1 MPQDIFHKT
10 IVKVIAH
17 NIIYDWYNP
26 FRSPFDSQ
34 SIGTGFFFEKNGL
47 ILTCC
52 HVVDESI
59 KLEITLPQNGKKR
72 YNASILALYPD
83 YDLAVIKADYENEEF
98 LEIRDSDNTRQ
109 GENVKAIGYPLGQDK
124 LKMTKGIVSG
134 YQGHLFQTD
143 SAINPGN
150 SGGPLVN
157 ENNIVI
163 GVNSQ
168 KISSSTADNIGY
180 SVPIKYFMIL
190 KNQET
195 FLDKKTHDILYK
207 PQLLCKF
214 SKIDDFISS
223 YINLQDDKRGYLI
236 KEIDERS
243 CLYKNGVRK
252 HDILHK
258 FDSFELDEY
267 GETNVSWSNEKFNV
281 HDILYR
287 YKIGDEITIEFY
299 NKENGLQVKNIC
311 LEYPDFKLV
320 KKYPNLNTNFID
332 YEIFMGVVLCD
343 FSINHLERSQMFDTN
358 LTKKN
363 RNKLILHAEYEKR
376 FENKLLV
383 CNVLPGSYVNSNLEI
398 NVGSFIC
405 SIDDVPVTSL
415 KEFKDQIKLSL
426 QEKNQIKVVMDDS
439 NILILDK
446 ETLFTQYKILK
457 EKYNLKFSE
466 FYESLNTETS
476 HQNHIKMQ
484 LENPEPQYLSDREL
498 FKILEY
504 IINYQ

>member
-17 NIIYDWYNP
+17 NIVYDWYNP
-26 FRSPFDSQ
+26 FRSPFDGQ

-72 YNASILALYPD
+72 YNASIVTLYPD
-83 YDLAVIKADYENEEF
+83 YDLAVLKAEYENDHF
-98 LEIRDSDNTRQ
+98 LEIKNSDNTKQ
-109 GENVKAIGYPLGQDK
+109 GDNVIAVGYPLGQDK

-157 ENNIVI
+157 EDNIVI

-180 SVPIKYFMIL
+180 SVPIKYFLIL
-190 KNQET
+190 KENTLTQN
-195 FLDKKTHDILYK
+195 KTPNIIYR

-214 SKIDDFISS
+214 SKIDDFISQ
-223 YINLQDDKRGYLI
+223 YIQLDDDKRGYLI

-243 CLYKNGVRK
+243 CLYKSGLRK

-267 GETNVSWSNEKFNV
+267 GETNVGWSNEKFNID
-281 HDILYR
+281 DILYR
-287 YKIGDEITIEFY
+287 YKIGQKIDIEY
-299 NKENGLQVKNIC
+299 YSKNKGHQVTSTD
-311 LEYPDFKLV
+311 LEYPNFKLI
-320 KKYPNLNTNFID
+320 KKYPNLDTNYID
-332 YEIFMGVVLCD
+332 YEIFMGLVLCD
-343 FSINHLERSQMFDTN
+343 FSINHLERNQMFDTN
-358 LTKKN
+358 LSKKN
-363 RNKLILHAEYEKR
+363 RNKLILHAEYSKR
-376 FENKLLV
+376 FDQKLLV
-383 CNVLPGSYVNSNLEI
+383 CNILPGSYINSNLEI
-398 NVGSFIC
+398 QVGSFVKC
-405 SIDDVPVTSL
+405 VDDVKVSTL
-415 KEFKDQIKLSL
+415 EEFKNQIKLSL
-426 QEKNQIKVVMDDS
+426 KTNDKIKVIFDDS
-439 NILILDK
+439 NILILDRD
-446 ETLFTQYKILK
+446 TLFSQYKILK
-457 EKYNLKFSE
+457 EKYNLKFSK
-466 FYESLNTETS
+466 FYEDMQTDIKIKDHKKKQMQE
-476 HQNHIKMQ
+476 HQSN
-484 LENPEPQYLSDREL
+484 LSDKKL
-498 FKILEY
+498 FQILEY

>member
-17 NIIYDWYNP
+17 NIVYDWYNP
-26 FRSPFDSQ
+26 FRSPFDGQ
-34 SIGTGFFFEKNGL
+34 SIGTGFFFERNGL

-72 YNASILALYPD
+72 YNASIVTLYPD
-83 YDLAVIKADYENEEF
+83 YDLAVLKADYENEHF
-98 LEIRDSDNTRQ
+98 LEIKNSDNTKQ
-109 GENVKAIGYPLGQDK
+109 GDNVIAVGYPLGQDK

-157 ENNIVI
+157 EDNIVI

-180 SVPIKYFMIL
+180 SVPIKYFLIL
-190 KNQET
+190 KENTLTQN
-195 FLDKKTHDILYK
+195 KIPNIIYR

-214 SKIDDFISS
+214 SKIDDFISQ
-223 YINLQDDKRGYLI
+223 YIKLEDGKRGYLI

-243 CLYKNGVRK
+243 CLYKSGLRK

-267 GETNVSWSNEKFNV
+267 GETNVSWSNEKFNID
-281 HDILYR
+281 DILYR
-287 YKIGDEITIEFY
+287 YKIGQNVDIEY
-299 NKENGLQVKNIC
+299 YSKNEGHQVTTTE
-311 LEYPDFKLV
+311 LEYPNFKLV
-320 KKYPNLNTNFID
+320 KKYPNLDTNYID
-332 YEIFMGVVLCD
+332 YEIFMGLVICD
-343 FSINHLERSQMFDTN
+343 FSINHLERNQMYDTN
-358 LTKKN
+358 LSKKN
-363 RNKLILHAEYEKR
+363 RNKLILHAEYSKR
-376 FENKLLV
+376 FDKKLLV
-383 CNVLPGSYVNSNLEI
+383 CNILPGSYISSNLEI
-398 NVGSFIC
+398 QVGSFVTC
-405 SIDDVPVTSL
+405 VEDVKVSTL
-415 KEFKDQIKLSL
+415 DEFKNQIKLSL
-426 QEKNQIKVVMDDS
+426 KTKNQIKVTFDDN
-439 NILILDK
+439 NILILDRD
-446 ETLFTQYKILK
+446 TLFSQYKILK
-457 EKYNLKFSE
+457 EKYNLKFSD
-466 FYESLNTETS
+466 FYESMQTDTNIKEHKRKQMQGRQLN
-476 HQNHIKMQ
+476 
-484 LENPEPQYLSDREL
+484 LSDEKL
-498 FKILEY
+498 FQILEY

>member
-1 MPQDIFHKT
+1 MSQDIFHKT

-17 NIIYDWYNP
+17 NIVYDWYNP
-26 FRSPFDSQ
+26 FRSPYDGQ

-72 YNASILALYPD
+72 YSASIVTLYPD
-83 YDLAVIKADYENEEF
+83 YDLAVLKTDYENESF
-98 LEIRDSDNTRQ
+98 LEVKNSDNTKQ
-109 GENVKAIGYPLGQDK
+109 GDIVIAVGYPLGQDK

-157 ENNIVI
+157 EDNIVI

-180 SVPIKYFMIL
+180 SVPIKYFLIL
-190 KNQET
+190 KDNTFNQ
-195 FLDKKTHDILYK
+195 KKTPNIIYR

-214 SKIDDFISS
+214 SKIDDFISQ
-223 YINLQDDKRGYLI
+223 YIELEDNKRGYLI
-236 KEIDERS
+236 KELDEKS
-243 CLYKNGVRK
+243 CLYKGGVRK

-258 FDSFELDEY
+258 FDSLELDEY
-267 GETNVSWSNEKFNV
+267 GETKVSWSNEKFNID
-281 HDILYR
+281 DILYR
-287 YKIGDEITIEFY
+287 YKVGQKIDIEY
-299 NKENGLQVKNIC
+299 YSKDKGHKVSSID
-311 LEYPDFKLV
+311 LEYPCFKLI
-320 KKYPNLNTNFID
+320 KKYPNLDTNYID

-358 LTKKN
+358 LSKKN
-363 RNKLILHAEYEKR
+363 RNKLILHAEYSKR
-376 FENKLLV
+376 FDQKLLV
-383 CNVLPGSYVNSNLEI
+383 CNVLPGSYISSNLEI
-398 NVGSFIC
+398 QIGSF
-405 SIDDVPVTSL
+405 VTCVDNVKVSNL
-415 KEFKDQIKLSL
+415 EEFKNQVKLSL
-426 QEKNQIKVVMDDS
+426 KTSNKIKVMFDDN

-446 ETLFTQYKILK
+446 DTLFSQYKILK
-457 EKYNLKFSE
+457 EKYNLKFSK
-466 FYESLNTETS
+466 FYEGMQTDLKIENHKQKYMMSPV
-476 HQNHIKMQ
+476 QN
-484 LENPEPQYLSDREL
+484 LSDEKL
-498 FKILEY
+498 MNLLNY

>member
-17 NIIYDWYNP
+17 NIVYDWYNP

-72 YNASILALYPD
+72 YNASIISLYPD
-83 YDLAVIKADYENEEF
+83 YDLAVIKADYDNEHF
-98 LEIRDSDNTRQ
+98 LEIKNSDNTKQ
-109 GENVKAIGYPLGQDK
+109 GDNVIAVGYPLGQDK

-163 GVNSQ
+163 GVNSE
-168 KISSSTADNIGY
+168 KISSATADNIGY
-180 SVPIKYFMIL
+180 SVPIKYFLIIKENTL
-190 KNQET
+190 TIN
-195 FLDKKTHDILYK
+195 KTPNIIYR

-214 SKIDDFISS
+214 SKIDDFIGQ

-243 CLYKNGVRK
+243 CLYKFGLRK

-267 GETNVSWSNEKFNV
+267 GETNVSWSNEKFNID
-281 HDILYR
+281 DILYR
-287 YKIGDEITIEFY
+287 YKIGDQIEVEYY
-299 NKENGLQVKNIC
+299 NKEKGHQVTTVC
-311 LEYPDFKLV
+311 LEYPDFKLI
-320 KKYPNLNTNFID
+320 KKYPNLDTNFID
-332 YEIFMGVVLCD
+332 YEIFMGLVLCD
-343 FSINHLERSQMFDTN
+343 FTINHLERNQMFDTN
-358 LTKKN
+358 LSKKN
-363 RNKLILHAEYEKR
+363 RNKLVLHAEYEKR
-376 FENKLLV
+376 FDKKLLV
-383 CNVLPGSYVNSNLEI
+383 CNVLPGSYINSNLEI
-398 NVGSFIC
+398 QVGSFIT
-405 SIDDVPVTSL
+405 SIDDVTVNSL
-415 KEFKDQIKLSL
+415 QEFKDQIKISL
-426 QEKNQIKVVMDDS
+426 KTKDKIKVSLDDS
-439 NILILDK
+439 NILILEK
-446 ETLFTQYKILK
+446 NTLFSQYKILK
-457 EKYNLKFSE
+457 EKYNLKFSK
-466 FYESLNTETS
+466 FYEDMQTEDRIEA
-476 HQNHIKMQ
+476 HKQNQ
-484 LENPEPQYLSDREL
+484 FQESPLQLSDENL
-498 FKILEY
+498 FRILEY